1 MSGVYGQE
9 ELFGTTREW
18 VPQDVMADTMGNTE
32 VY

>member
-18 VPQDVMADTMGNTE
+18 VPQGCNGR
-32 VY
+32 YNGKY

>member
-9 ELFGTTREW
+9 ELFGTTRVE
-18 VPQDVMADTMGNTE
+18 PRDVMADIMGNTE